1 MTKWETEFRGRCQI
15 KSHKKLL
22 FFLCL
27 LVILYLYMRI
37 SNQASRMGQNQIK
50 YPATMESDIPS
61 IQRERNN
68 HQLLILVWTWPFME
82 TFPLDTC
89 ESTYGITGC
98 NLTANRDL
106 LGQADAI
113 ILHHYDVMY
122 NWDLPQGP
130 RPSHQRWVW
139 FNIEPPIIV
148 NNLNI
153 FDNLI
158 NMTMTYRE
166 DSDIFLPYG
175 FLKPLKEPRGFQI
188 PIKSRLVAWV
198 VSKWYPGARRNSYY
212 EELKK
217 HLQIDVYGKY
227 HQKLSWNDFYNT
239 LVQYKFYLAFENCEH
254 KDYITE
260 KLWSNS
266 FILGLVP
273 VVLGAPRKN
282 YERFI
287 PSDSFIH
294 VDDFSSPKELA
305 EFLINLDKDKSR
317 YEQYFKWRSNY
328 EAVREIGWDNIYC
341 KACKGLQ
348 EHKRYNVVPSVEKW
362 FLK

>member
-1 MTKWETEFRGRCQI
+1 MAKQSRT
-15 KSHKKLL
+15 KLL
-22 FFLCL
+22 FFTFVF
-27 LVILYLYMRI
+27 LVILFLCVWI
-37 SNQASRMGQNQIK
+37 SRQVSGMSQDQIK
-50 YPATMESDIPS
+50 YPKFIEPKQPLAQKETS
-61 IQRERNN
+61 NT
-68 HQLLILVWTWPFME
+68 QLLILVWTWPFHE

-89 ESTYGITGC
+89 QSAFGISGC
-98 NLTANRDL
+98 ILTVDRNL
-106 LGQADAI
+106 LGQADAV

-122 NWDLPQGP
+122 SQDLPHGP
-130 RPSHQRWVW
+130 RPQHQHWVW
-139 FNIEPPIIV
+139 FNIEPPIV
-148 NNLNI
+148 TKNLNI

-175 FLKPLKEPRGFQI
+175 FLKPLKEPGNFQI
-188 PIKSRLVAWV
+188 PTKSRLVAWV

-217 HLQIDVYGKY
+217 YIHIDVYGKN
-227 HQKLSWNDFYNT
+227 HQKLSWEDFDKT
-239 LVQYKFYLAFENCEH
+239 LSHYKFYLAFENCEH

-266 FILGLVP
+266 FIMGLVP
-273 VVLGAPRKN
+273 VVLGPPRKN

-287 PSDSFIH
+287 PPDSFIH

-305 EFLINLDKDKSR
+305 EFLINLDKDNAR
-317 YEQYFKWRSNY
+317 YEQYFRWKSKY
-328 EAVREIGWDNIYC
+328 KVVREIGWDNIYC
-341 KACKGLQ
+341 KACRGIQ
-348 EHKRYNVVPSVEKW
+348 QQNSYNYIPSVEKW